1 MVQLTSILKY
11 PGGKHWLLP
20 VLKPHWDRLAYPT
33 TRLVEPFVGGMSI
46 ALGLNPVSALL
57 GDVNPHLIDLYRS
70 VASGGFSSDWYIS
83 RLNDKD
89 VYYAYRK
96 AFNRL
101 AAVANPKSLDL
112 RSQLLYYLNRQCFNG
127 LMRCNLKGEF
137 NTPFGKYKQ
146 VKWLTHQ
153 DFDLYA
159 QRFATWEFHCGDF
172 EQLELRPDD
181 FLYLDPPYDSIDDK
195 GFTGYF
201 GKFGWE
207 DRVRLAHW
215 AAAHPGPA
223 FLSDLATPRAVELYT
238 DLGFEIEVVSGL
250 RRLAANGNRDPVDE
264 IFAYRNN

>member
-20 VLKPHWDRLAYPT
+20 VLKPIWDRLATPT

-46 ALGLNPVSALL
+46 ALGLDPQTALL

-70 VASGGFSSDWYIS
+70 VAAGGFSSQQIS
-83 RLNDKD
+83 RLNDKA
-89 VYYAYRK
+89 VYYAYRSV
-96 AFNRL
+96 FNRL
-101 AAVANPKSLDL
+101 AAVADPATLDL

-127 LMRCNLKGEF
+127 LMRSNLQGEF
-137 NTPFGKYKQ
+137 NTPFGRYKQ
-146 VKWLTHQ
+146 VKWLTPA

-159 QRFATWEFHCGDF
+159 QKFAAWDF
-172 EQLELRPDD
+172 RCCDFAELELRPDD

-207 DRVRLAHW
+207 DRVRLARW
-215 AAAHPGPA
+215 AASHPGPA
-223 FLSDLATPRAVELYT
+223 YLSDLATPRALKLYA
-238 DLGFEIEVVSGL
+238 DLGFEIEIVSGL

-264 IFAYRNN
+264 IFAYKNN